1 MVAKLKRLIG
11 GYSGHTIGIRNR
23 YPLGMWYLLW
33 THSLIPMDKTQ
44 NLVIQKI
51 RKRVALKT

>member
-11 GYSGHTIGIRNR
+11 GYSIGIRNR

-33 THSLIPMDKTQ
+33 THALIPMDKTQ